1 MTTIT
6 ATATATTI
14 STVSTVGTASTASS
28 PTSPTR
34 PRLRELLLDLA
45 RHEDDLAADELAAT
59 PYWACAPTS
68 ALGHRDAAAA
78 LRAAADL
85 LLPGANGR

>member
-14 STVSTVGTASTASS
+14 STVSTVGTASS
-28 PTSPTR
+28 PSSPTR

-85 LLPGANGR
+85 LLPGANGH

>member
-14 STVSTVGTASTASS
+14 STVSTVGTASS